1 MEDKLQL
8 TRPKSRIMTGT
19 GIVRETMVQ
28 WVSGKFVQTD
38 NSSYY
43 GYASVAMIV
52 ELPAVTM

>member
-1 MEDKLQL
+1 
-8 TRPKSRIMTGT
+8 MTGT

-52 ELPAVTM
+52 ELPAVSM